1 MMKLRHL
8 MLSSAVLLLVA
19 AACSSGTSDASDTTS
34 AASAST
40 TGGDAAT
47 TAASGAATTGR
58 GLRRED
64 HDRRQRA
71 TDRSRLARADRGQ
84 GPGGRR
90 QVPDVDF
97 RLLEAA
103 DADSQASQIETVINE
118 HPDVLVVLPYD
129 GAQLTPVAEKA
140 MEAGI
145 PVVNVDRLFSS
156 PDAARATILGDNYQI
171 GVKAATFIAGKL
183 NCKGNV
189 VEIQG
194 IAGISVT
201 TDRSQGFADTIKA
214 MCGDGLKIVAQQPAD
229 FQPDKGLQ
237 VMEAILQAN
246 AEIDAVYTHDDD
258 MAEGVVAAIENAGRQ
273 DEMILTGAGGSCKAF
288 DRIKAGGLYAATYL
302 YSPTMAGSAVNMA
315 RLIALGQGLLGS
327 DRARGA
333 LDGRRAAVGGHRGHR
348 RQPAQPLLRLRT
360 QRRPWTDPPRWV
372 GPRSVHGRARQP
384 FGHAGA

>member
-1 MMKLRHL
+1 M
-8 MLSSAVLLLVA
+8 
-19 AACSSGTSDASDTTS
+19 
-34 AASAST
+34 
-40 TGGDAAT
+40 
-47 TAASGAATTGR
+47 
-58 GLRRED
+58 
-64 HDRRQRA
+64 
-71 TDRSRLARADRGQ
+71 
-84 GPGGRR
+84 
-90 QVPDVDF
+90 
-97 RLLEAA
+97 
-103 DADSQASQIETVINE
+103 
-118 HPDVLVVLPYD
+118 LPYD

-171 GVKAATFIAGKL
+171 GVKAATFIADKL
-183 NCKGNV
+183 SCEGNV

-214 MCGDGLKIVAQQPAD
+214 LCGDGLKIVAQQPAD

-246 AEIDAVYTHDDD
+246 SQIDAVYTHDDD

-288 DRIKAGGLYAATYL
+288 DRIEAGGLYAATYL

-315 RLIALGQGLLGS
+315 RLIAQGKGFS
-327 DRARGA
+327 D
-333 LDGRRAAVGGHRGHR
+333 LIEPEVPSMVVVPAVGGLR
-348 RQPAQPLLRLRT
+348 RTPSTACAPSAST
-360 QRRPWTDPPRWV
+360 EDAHDRPWTDPHRGV
-372 GPRSVHGRARQP
+372 GPRPGRRGRGLTARTRAADWRGERP
-384 FGHAGA
+384 LV